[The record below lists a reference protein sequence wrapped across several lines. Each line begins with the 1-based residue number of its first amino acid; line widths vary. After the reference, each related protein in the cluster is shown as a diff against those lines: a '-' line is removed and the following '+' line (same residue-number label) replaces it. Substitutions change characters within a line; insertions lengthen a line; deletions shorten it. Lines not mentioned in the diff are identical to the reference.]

1 MATSSLYPGH
11 EARGDKVLGIRMQ
24 VADESVKCVDLEET
38 FLRWVVMW
46 ALSSSA
52 AHTVYPLFCLLISL
66 PHFH

>member
-1 MATSSLYPGH
+1 M
-11 EARGDKVLGIRMQ
+11 LGIRMQ

>member
-24 VADESVKCVDLEET
+24 VADDSVKCVELEET
-38 FLRWVVMW
+38 FLRRVVMW
-46 ALSSSA
+46 ALSSFA
-52 AHTVYPLFCLLISL
+52 VHTVYPFFCLLIYL